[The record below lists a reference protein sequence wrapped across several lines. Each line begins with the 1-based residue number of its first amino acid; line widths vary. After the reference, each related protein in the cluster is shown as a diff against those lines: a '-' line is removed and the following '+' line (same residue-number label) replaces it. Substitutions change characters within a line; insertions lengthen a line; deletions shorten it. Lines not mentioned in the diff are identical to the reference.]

1 MMYKIL
7 MISFFALGH
16 IIRVM
21 ATILALTI
29 IALSIAYLLPDY
41 YKSIVM
47 LKFSVLTSLS
57 SIFFAYVMYKVGQKF
72 IKISKVNHVK

>member
-1 MMYKIL
+1 MNKIL
-7 MISFFALGH
+7 IISFFALGH
-16 IIRVM
+16 IIRAM
-21 ATILALTI
+21 ATILAMII

-57 SIFFAYVMYKVGQKF
+57 SIFFAYVMYKVGYKL
-72 IKISKVNHVK
+72 IKISRVNDVK